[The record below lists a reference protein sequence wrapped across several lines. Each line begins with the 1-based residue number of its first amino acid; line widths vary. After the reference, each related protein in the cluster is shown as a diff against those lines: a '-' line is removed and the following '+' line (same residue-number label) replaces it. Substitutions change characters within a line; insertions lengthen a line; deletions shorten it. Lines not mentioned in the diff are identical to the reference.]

1 MSNTQHLQSTPQAPT
16 FVQIDSAC
24 QRFEDELHS
33 GRDAKIEDYLEGWDE
48 PERSKLLY
56 ELLSL
61 EVDHRRRRGEQPS
74 RQEHA
79 ARFADSRHVVDEVFQ
94 RPANPLSQ
102 TQAARTLTDTLVL
115 NSELADLRYHAEG
128 GLGIVY
134 AAEDRLLKR
143 NMAIKFIHDRV
154 ADDADSRA
162 RFQLEAEVTSRLEHP
177 GVVPVHGLGKTADGR
192 MFYAMRFIHG
202 ETLDAAIDE
211 FYRCQNGAVI
221 GGDRDVQ
228 FRELLGRFVAVCK
241 TIAYAHNRGIVHRDI
256 KPANIMLGRYGQ
268 TIVVDWGLALPVGR
282 HGVFKESDE
291 RTLMPS
297 SGSESNRVAA
307 GTPAFMSPE
316 QASGSLDLSPASD
329 IYSLGATL
337 YRILTGDVPFHG
349 KDVLNRV
356 TRGEFQPPKAANRG
370 VSKALDAICL
380 KAMALRPRDRYPTAL
395 ELAKDVENYLAD
407 VPVTAYSEPVARRL
421 ARWARRHRNWAQG
434 MLGALVLMT
443 VVGVLAA
450 AWLGRQAQR
459 ESSLRAAAVSAQQ
472 SEREL
477 REQGLQVSAQFAAKM
492 IANQIDIR
500 WRIMEKEAADPRLR
514 DLMRAIN
521 QDPSQESNWLP
532 LQQWLDE
539 RSEQRYA
546 ELPTRAWFV
555 QSLDGTQVARSP
567 SIEEDGQR
575 FGSIGAN
582 YAFRDYFHA
591 KGRDYYQDREIP
603 QRPLTSVHNST
614 AMEST
619 NHGDL
624 NVVFSVPILADDSD
638 ESLGVLAMSIELG
651 RFADLR
657 IRLPAKQKVLLVE
670 TRKYYLQRTYP
681 ENHEERGEGLVL
693 HHEDLRGLKLQSTL
707 PHVSDRIVH
716 YMRQAIQQ
724 TSAYEATHSPGNL
737 LPDSYRDPIARDGSG
752 HWLAAFA
759 PVLTINRSVD
769 QQQTGWFVI
778 VQQEQGTERAEAG
791 TRNPPSPSSNAN

>member
-1 MSNTQHLQSTPQAPT
+1 MNKTRNLQSTPQAPT

-24 QRFEDELHS
+24 QRFEDELRS
-33 GRDAKIEDYLEGWDE
+33 GKNAKIEDYLDGWDE

-61 EVDHRRRRGEQPS
+61 EVDHRRERGEQPS

-79 ARFADSRHVVDEVFQ
+79 TRFADSRHVVDEVFQ
-94 RPANPLSQ
+94 RPANPRSQ
-102 TQAARTLTDTLVL
+102 TQAARTLTDTLVM

-143 NMAIKFIHDRV
+143 NMAIKFIQDRV
-154 ADDADSRA
+154 AEDPDSRA

-177 GVVPVHGLGKTADGR
+177 GVVPVHGLGETADGR
-192 MFYAMRFIHG
+192 LFYAMRFIHG
-202 ETLDAAIDE
+202 ETLDTAIDQ
-211 FYRCQNGAVI
+211 FHHCQDGPVI

-282 HGVFKESDE
+282 RGVFKESDE

-316 QASGSLDLSPASD
+316 QAAGSLDLSPASD

-337 YRILTGDVPFHG
+337 YRILTGDAPFHG
-349 KDVLNRV
+349 NDVLNRV
-356 TRGEFQPPKAANRG
+356 TRGEFQPPRVANRE
-370 VSKALDAICL
+370 VSRALEAICL
-380 KAMALRPRDRYPTAL
+380 KAMSLRPQDRYPTAL

-407 VPVTAYSEPVARRL
+407 VPVTAYSEPLTRKL

-434 MLGALVLMT
+434 VLGVFVLMT
-443 VVGVLAA
+443 VAGVLAA

-459 ESSLRAAAVSAQQ
+459 ESNLRAAAVSAQH
-472 SEREL
+472 SEHEL
-477 REQGLQVSAQFAAKM
+477 RKQGLQVSAQFAARM

-500 WRIMEKEAADPRLR
+500 WRVMEKEAADTRLH
-514 DLMRAIN
+514 DLLRAVN
-521 QDPSQESNWLP
+521 SDPAQESNWLP

-539 RSEQRYA
+539 RSEHRYSD
-546 ELPTRAWFV
+546 LPTRAWFV
-555 QSLDGTQVARSP
+555 QSIDGTQVARSP

-575 FGSIGAN
+575 FESIGAN

-591 KGRDYYQDREIP
+591 KGRDYYHDRDIP

-624 NVVFSVPILADDSD
+624 SVVFSVPILVEGSD
-638 ESLGVLAMSIELG
+638 EPLGVLGMSIELG

-670 TRKYYLQRTYP
+670 TRTYYLQRTYP
-681 ENHEERGEGLVL
+681 EDREERGEGLVL

-707 PHVSDRIVH
+707 PHVSDRIVQ
-716 YMRQAIQQ
+716 YMRQATEQAAS
-724 TSAYEATHSPGNL
+724 SAAADSPGNL
-737 LPDSYRDPIARDGSG
+737 LPDSYRDPLAHDGSR

-759 PVLTINRSVD
+759 PVLTVSRPID
-769 QQQTGWFVI
+769 QQHTGWFVI
-778 VQQEQGTERAEAG
+778 VQQEQEIERVESG
-791 TRNPPSPSSNAN
+791 R